1 MNGESILKP
10 LCLVCEKP
18 LRKIK
23 ENEKYDWQHKV
34 HKGCYRV
41 YCFMKAE
48 HPNFYGG
55 VTTPPT
61 PL

>member
-10 LCLVCEKP
+10 LCLVCDKP

-41 YCFMKAE
+41 YCFMKTE
-48 HPNFYGG
+48 HPNFYNH
-55 VTTPPT
+55 
-61 PL
+61 